1 MSSREHHLIFCSGV
15 EVTTGPLGQG
25 FANGVGLAIAQAH
38 LGAVYN
44 RDNFDLINNY
54 TYGNIS
60 AAFCE
65 GVGPK
70 IYFAVFTGDGCLMEG
85 VASEAASLAGH
96 LQLGNLIV
104 VRILSDSIQVYF
116 SQEYPD
122 L

>member
-1 MSSREHHLIFCSGV
+1 M
-15 EVTTGPLGQG
+15 TTGPLGQG

-44 RDNFDLINNY
+44 RDSFDLINNF

-60 AAFCE
+60 ATFCE
-65 GVGPK
+65 GVDSK
-70 IYFAVFTGDGCLMEG
+70 IFFAVFTGDGCLMEG

-104 VRILSDSIQVYF
+104 VCILSDSTKIYF
-116 SQEYPD
+116 SYKF
-122 L
+122 LGL